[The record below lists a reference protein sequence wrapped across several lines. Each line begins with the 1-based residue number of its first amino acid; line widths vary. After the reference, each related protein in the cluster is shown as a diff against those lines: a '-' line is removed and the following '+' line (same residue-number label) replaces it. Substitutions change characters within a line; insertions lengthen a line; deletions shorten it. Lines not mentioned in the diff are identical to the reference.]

1 MRRKTFLAAT
11 ALSAG
16 AVALS
21 ACGPGSSSGSQGQ
34 SDGGDVTLTVWSWRT
49 EDEEAYNRIFDV
61 YEEANPGVTIELQT
75 FKNSEYTQVLTTGL
89 TGTSS
94 AGPDIVQ
101 VQAYNRIQPFID
113 GGNLVA
119 IDDTVDGI
127 DGIEPAAIEAVQ
139 GREDGKTYGVP
150 FASQMLQMFY
160 NKAIFAELGL
170 GVPKTWSEFL
180 AVNETL
186 QGADYTPL
194 AIGAKDAWTLP
205 IVHSVLGTTAFG
217 GDEFGVA
224 VESGE
229 KTFEDPAFVESID
242 LFVQLQDYMPTD
254 ATAVSYTDAQT
265 LFISGQAGMFP
276 GGSFEIAF
284 FRSQNPDLELGVFPV
299 PPVDGSSMD
308 EGVITAYQDGGF
320 AINAASDKQDA
331 AADLLSWMAT
341 SEFGQLFTDELSQ
354 PSPIEGVEVND
365 ELLSEIVDLYTE
377 NPQKYLLYTDFR
389 WGAPA
394 STEVFNPEVQSLLLG
409 QTDAEAVASEIEEG
423 VSTWLKPSS

>member
-16 AVALS
+16 AAALS
-21 ACGPGSSSGSQGQ
+21 ACGPSTSSGSQGQ

-127 DGIEPAAIEAVQ
+127 AGIESAAIEAVQ

-160 NKAIFAELGL
+160 NKAIFAELEL

-186 QGADYTPL
+186 QDADYTPL

-242 LFVQLQDYMPTD
+242 LFLQLQDYMPTD

-341 SEFGQLFTDELSQ
+341 TEFGQLFTDELSQ
-354 PSPIEGVEVND
+354 PSPIEGVEIKD
-365 ELLSEIVDLYTE
+365 ELLSEIVDQYTE

-409 QTDAEAVASEIEEG
+409 QTDADAVAGEIEEG